1 MFDIVELS
9 RLQFALTAMYHFLF
23 VPLTLGMAF
32 MLAIMETIYVLSGKQ
47 VYKDMT
53 KFWGKLFGI
62 NFALGVATGLTME
75 FQFGTNWSYFSH
87 YVGDIFG
94 APLAIEGLMA
104 FFLESTF
111 VGLFFFGWDRLG
123 KKQHLMVTWLVAFGS
138 NFSALWILV
147 ANGWMQNPVAADF
160 NFETMRMEMFS
171 FADLV
176 LNPVAQV
183 KFVHTVAAGYCTGA
197 FFVLGISSYYLLKGR
212 DIGFAKR
219 SFAVA
224 ATFGIAAVLSVIV
237 LGDESGYEMG
247 DVQKTKL
254 AAIEGEWHTEP
265 APASFNLIAF
275 PNQEKMENTF
285 ALQIPYVM
293 GIIATRSFDTPVLG
307 LHDLMSQHEVRIRN
321 GMKAY
326 DLLTELRSGN
336 TDPAVRAAFNESKK
350 DLGYGL
356 LLKRYTENVSDA
368 TEEQIKSAVKD
379 SIPNV
384 APLFWSFRIMV
395 AAGFLMLLVVAISF
409 WTVLSNRIGN
419 YKWLLRAALFSIPL
433 PWIAVEA
440 GWFVAEYGRQPWAI
454 GEILPTAVATS
465 SLTQADILV
474 SMGLICGLYTLFL
487 VAEMFLMFKFGRL
500 GPSSLK
506 TGRYHFEQKT
516 ASSAQSK

>member
-32 MLAIMETIYVLSGKQ
+32 MLAIMEAIYVLSGKQ

-160 NFETMRMEMFS
+160 NFETMRMEMLS

-254 AAIEGEWHTEP
+254 TAIEGEWHTEP